1 MDNKTEMGLLL
12 IIVGTGL
19 SLLSALGNIAG
30 GAAGVAC
37 IVSLLGFLAL
47 VLLLIGVILMFVGR
61 KEFGEEHHKF
71 VKYAF
76 VAFLLGII
84 IIIIGSILMVAG
96 AISAAMEAG
105 VDSEEDID
113 YSLIAE
119 GMTTGL
125 IVIQLGGIVI
135 LIGEVLLVYKLEDD
149 LGRNILHLA
158 LVIGIIVS
166 IVSTYLISQT
176 MSELM
181 DELDKTPEEE
191 HEEVFEDFSQRT
203 NVIGGLGLITS
214 ALLLIGYIIP
224 YQRIK
229 RGELKPVTFPTGPYG
244 QPPYPPPQYP
254 YQQYPEYPPTQQP
267 YPPYQ
272 PPYPPTGPPPGEG
285 GLPPEGGTPPGPSAE
300 GAVQPTVV
308 PSEQGIATC
317 PYCGTQIP
325 AQSKV
330 CPVCKKNL

>member
-12 IIVGTGL
+12 IIIGTVL
-19 SLLSALGNIAG
+19 ILLSTLGSIAAG
-30 GAAGVAC
+30 ASGAAA
-37 IVSLLGFLAL
+37 IVGLLGFFAAI
-47 VLLLIGVILMFVGR
+47 LLLVGIILMLVGR

-76 VAFLLGII
+76 VAFVLGII
-84 IIIIGSILMVAG
+84 IIIIGTILMVAG

-105 VDSEEDID
+105 VDGEEDID

-125 IVIQLGGIVI
+125 IVIQVGGIVI
-135 LIGEVLLVYKLEDD
+135 LIGEVLLVYKLEND

-166 IVSTYLISQT
+166 IVSTYLISQA

-191 HEEVFEDFSQRT
+191 HEEVFDDFSQRT
-203 NVIGGLGLITS
+203 NVIGGLGLIS
-214 ALLLIGYIIP
+214 SVLLLIGYIIP

-229 RGELKPVTFPTGPYG
+229 KGELKPVTFPTGPYG
-244 QPPYPPPQYP
+244 QPPYPPPYPGTYPPQYP
-254 YQQYPEYPPTQQP
+254 YQP
-267 YPPYQ
+267 YPPYQQ

-285 GLPPEGGTPPGPSAE
+285 GPPPEGGTPPGPSAE
-300 GAVQPTVV
+300 GAVQPTAV
-308 PSEQGIATC
+308 PSEQGIINC
-317 PYCGTQIP
+317 PHCGTQIP
-325 AQSKV
+325 AGSTV
-330 CPVCKKNL
+330 CPVCKKSL